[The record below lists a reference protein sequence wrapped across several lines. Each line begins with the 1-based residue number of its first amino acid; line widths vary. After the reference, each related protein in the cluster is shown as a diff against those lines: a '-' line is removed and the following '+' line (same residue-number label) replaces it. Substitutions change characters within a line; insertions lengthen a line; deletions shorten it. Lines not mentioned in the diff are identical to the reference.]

1 MNTHGLPND
10 VLSNL
15 DPFAL
20 VSWTGR
26 KPFRRERSDSDSA
39 TTRQQII
46 LLPVLDLLVY
56 PFFRKIGFNFSP
68 LRRVFA
74 GFIFG

>member
-1 MNTHGLPND
+1 MLTFRCFD
-10 VLSNL
+10 SSNL

-20 VSWTGR
+20 
-26 KPFRRERSDSDSA
+26 
-39 TTRQQII
+39 II

-56 PFFRKIGFNFSP
+56 PALRKAGIRFSP

-74 GFIFG
+74 GFVFGSLAMVRPFPLFDGAAFEISGGLVRDD